1 MSEETSNERF
11 WGSYLFVRLALFVLL
26 LAVMAFIWISSL
38 YATQIFSEQKR
49 SEAAREL
56 SLYSGRLIS
65 EIQRVSVAPAL
76 LATDQSFYN
85 DLTSGD
91 FQTTS
96 QKLIEFRDE
105 IRAKSIRLMDRDGI
119 VVASSER
126 RDLGENMRANG
137 FFNQA
142 MRSNQTVFTL
152 FRDEANTASYF
163 YSHRLREQ
171 GSLRG
176 VIAVE
181 IAIENLFITWSDD
194 DAILMVTDPSG
205 IVIESTQ
212 RQFLNTELETELTT
226 EPTLT
231 VLDRVI
237 DATGGISWYSNEID
251 AYIEGQP
258 LYRLDTAIP
267 FRGWGMTYLTPF
279 QSVREK
285 VYGVVALEITVLA
298 ILAALVFYT
307 LSRRATRQSF
317 LFKAESEELRGLNE
331 RLTKEITQRERAE
344 KELRVAEAS
353 LEQSSKL
360 AALGEMSAAVS
371 HELNQPL
378 AAMRTYLAGA
388 KLLLNRRRPNEA
400 QASFQRIEDLI
411 DRMGQITKQLKS
423 YARKGSDELIAIDMV
438 QSIHAS
444 IALMAG
450 QLTQANV
457 EMATAIPNEPVMILA
472 DPVRIEQVIVN
483 LLRNALDATK
493 GQTDR
498 RLTITLEVGEM
509 AVLMVQDNGPGIEN
523 LSDLFEPFYTTKKPG
538 EGVGLGLAISAGI
551 AKDLDGR
558 LFARNLEPRGAV
570 FEFSIP
576 RLDNQG
582 KEAAE

>member
-1 MSEETSNERF
+1 M
-11 WGSYLFVRLALFVLL
+11 LL
-26 LAVMAFIWISSL
+26 IAVTAFIWLSSL
-38 YATQIFSEQKR
+38 YSTQVFSEQKR

-85 DLTSGD
+85 DLKAAD
-91 FQTTS
+91 FRTTS
-96 QKLIEFRDE
+96 QRLSEFRE
-105 IRAKSIRLMDRDGI
+105 SIRAKTISLLDADGI

-126 RDLGENMRANG
+126 RNLGTSMMDRP
-137 FFNQA
+137 FFAQASRNQD
-142 MRSNQTVFTL
+142 TVFSLTKQQGQP
-152 FRDEANTASYF
+152 SKF
-163 YSHRLREQ
+163 YYSIQLVNAGEFV
-171 GSLRG
+171 G

-181 IAIENLFITWSDD
+181 VGIENLFATWSDN
-194 DAILMVTDPSG
+194 DAILMVTDPNG
-205 IVIESTQ
+205 IVIQSTQ
-212 RQFLNTELETELTT
+212 SQFLDKELETELTS

-251 AYIEGQP
+251 AYIEGQA
-258 LYRLDTAIP
+258 LYRLDAAIP

-285 VYGVVALEITVLA
+285 VIGVIAIEITILA
-298 ILAALVFYT
+298 ILAALIFYAA
-307 LSRRATRQSF
+307 SRRAIRQSF
-317 LFKAESEELRGLNE
+317 LFKAESEELRALND
-331 RLTKEITQRERAE
+331 RLSTEITQRERAE
-344 KELRVAEAS
+344 DELRVAEAT

-388 KLLLNRRRPNEA
+388 KLLLNRRRPSEA
-400 QASFQRIEDLI
+400 LSSFQRIEDLI

-423 YARKGSDELIAIDMV
+423 YARKGSDELIEIDFRD
-438 QSIHAS
+438 SINAS
-444 IALMAG
+444 LALMAG
-450 QLTQANV
+450 QLTQNGIEV
-457 EMATAIPNEPVMILA
+457 ETALPQEPVWVA
-472 DPVRIEQVIVN
+472 GDPVRLEQVIVN

-493 GQTDR
+493 GQTNR
-498 RLTITLEVGEM
+498 ELSVVLEAGEM
-509 AVLMVQDNGPGIEN
+509 AVLLVQDNGPGIEN
-523 LSDLFEPFYTTKKPG
+523 LEDLFEPFYTTKKPG

-558 LFARNLEPRGAV
+558 LFARNVVPRGAI

-576 RLDNQG
+576 QLDKSDIQ
-582 KEAAE
+582 AAE